1 MADPISAAI
10 AGGVA
15 GKATEKVL
23 EYIETAD
30 DPEHAWVRSGLEIA
44 IQAETFYRQNL
55 KDGRHY
61 DSDRIK
67 REIRGY
73 GELSQELAIRGEL
86 RDFESE
92 KIELLE
98 EFGYACASLIDQP
111 FGAGMEFDK
120 QFEDELLGQI
130 RTIQD
135 EFIAE

>member
-1 MADPISAAI
+1 MNDPISAAI

-15 GKATEKVL
+15 GKATEKIL
-23 EYIETAD
+23 KYIDTAD
-30 DPEHAWVRSGLEIA
+30 DPEHVWIRSGLEIA

-55 KDGRHY
+55 KDGIQYKSNRA
-61 DSDRIK
+61 K

-86 RDFESE
+86 RDFEPD
-92 KIELLE
+92 KIQLLE

-120 QFEDELLGQI
+120 QFEEELLDQI
-130 RTIQD
+130 RTIKK
-135 EFIAE
+135 EFKR